1 LVRPGLIAA
10 WFLVFMTAFYEL
22 TMTILLYGPRTH
34 NLGVV
39 LYELQTY
46 SNQQAASVL
55 AVLILIV
62 VIGGNLLVAGIT
74 KGRIAI

>member
-1 LVRPGLIAA
+1 
-10 WFLVFMTAFYEL
+10 
-22 TMTILLYGPRTH
+22 MTILLYGPRTH

-46 SNQQAASVL
+46 SNQQAAAVL

-62 VIGGNLLVAGIT
+62 VLAGNLLLARVT
-74 KGRIAI
+74 KGKISI